1 MARKRKEEF
10 NSDQQSPSRKMN
22 ICLER
27 ERVPGKSSK
36 EEFRCTCF
44 KAYLSMRIK
53 ENPCLDPS
61 AVLG

>member
-27 ERVPGKSSK
+27 EREYQERAPRESFV
-36 EEFRCTCF
+36 
-44 KAYLSMRIK
+44 L
-53 ENPCLDPS
+53 L
-61 AVLG
+61 AVKLIAQEK